1 MDLYFDT
8 QLGLIYMHDVTYE
21 YTFFNP
27 YDPWISEHNCTYINY
42 TMVTDDIASFQFNCS
57 VNEWYYG
64 VLTLVLNFTP
74 GCNYLLFTQQT
85 VWYMTFKILFQMSAL
100 DRS

>member
-8 QLGLIYMHDVTYE
+8 QLGLFYLDDATYE
-21 YTFFNP
+21 YTFYENDSFIW
-27 YDPWISEHNCTYINY
+27 DPDNNCTYLNY
-42 TMVTDDIASFQFNCS
+42 TIVTDDITSYQFNCS

-74 GCNYLLFTQQT
+74 GCNYLLFMYQA
-85 VWYMTFKILFQMSAL
+85 VW
-100 DRS
+100 